1 MVVLLDTNILIDYLT
16 NRDVPSVEASKKIME
31 LCAEN
36 KVKGYIAFHTL
47 PTLWYVFRK
56 DYSDERKRVMLK
68 SVCSV
73 LNIAFAPKSLVL
85 SAIDDEK
92 FGDFE
97 DCLQDKCAVSA
108 QCEYIITSN
117 IKDFTSSV
125 VKAITPEDFINRLSN

>member
-73 LNIAFAPKSLVL
+73 LNIASL
-85 SAIDDEK
+85 
-92 FGDFE
+92 
-97 DCLQDKCAVSA
+97 
-108 QCEYIITSN
+108 
-117 IKDFTSSV
+117 
-125 VKAITPEDFINRLSN
+125 